1 MGGRGAISA
10 SHFDNI
16 RIMAN
21 LGARYYFPDKV
32 KDIDGVLRPLKIASE
47 VTGVKAIAGAGTKTK
62 LRDAQRLASEHHGS
76 KPSEWRK
83 MRGTALV
90 DFAGVDVKAELHWY
104 NRVGDIQVY
113 EVKIKRYLL

>member
-1 MGGRGAISA
+1 MA
-10 SHFDNI
+10 S
-16 RIMAN
+16 
-21 LGARYYFPDKV
+21 LGARYFFPDKV
-32 KDIDGVLRPLKIASE
+32 KDVDGVLRPLKMASE
-47 VTGVKAIAGAGTKTK
+47 VTGIRAIMGAGTKTE
-62 LRDAQRLASEHHGS
+62 LRAARRLASEHRGT

-104 NRVGDIQVY
+104 NRVGDVQVY